1 MKLPTNQ
8 FQYQCRTIAM
18 LAVSNSVMLDV
29 CAPLDV
35 FSFVNL
41 WLQMSGLSSK
51 PVYALS
57 IVAHESGPVS
67 TTSGIKIF
75 ADKSFD
81 DAHDDVDT
89 LLIAGGIGAE
99 YDSPDPRVVAYLQR
113 MAPKA
118 RRIASICTGA
128 FLLAESGLLNGR
140 KATTHWMFCERFA
153 QKYPFIQ
160 VDADRIYVRDGHIY
174 TSGGVTSGIDLALA
188 LVEED
193 WGHKTALMVA
203 RAIVVFMSRPGGQ
216 SQFSALLLNEAKN
229 RKDFREL
236 QAWITVNLQTD
247 LSIEALSERMA
258 MSPRNFSRVFTE
270 ETGTTPAKFVEIVR
284 LEAARNKLERTVE
297 TVDVIAVQCGFGNA
311 EHMRRTFQRHLK
323 ISPQNYRER
332 FRAHIAV

>member
-1 MKLPTNQ
+1 MKPAITP
-8 FQYQCRTIAM
+8 FRYQRRHITM
-18 LAVSNSVMLDV
+18 LAVTNSVILDI

-41 WLQMSGLSSK
+41 WLQMSGLSAD
-51 PVYALS
+51 PVYSLS

-67 TTSGIKIF
+67 TTSGIKIV
-75 ADKSFD
+75 ADRGLD

-99 YDSPDPRVVAYLQR
+99 YDTPDPQVIAYLQR
-113 MAPKA
+113 MAPKV
-118 RRIASICTGA
+118 RRMASICTGA

-153 QKYPFIQ
+153 RKYPQIQ
-160 VDADRIYVRDGHIY
+160 LDADRIYVRDGHIY

-216 SQFSALLLNEAKN
+216 SQFSALMLNEAKS
-229 RKDFREL
+229 RKDFRDL
-236 QAWITVNLQTD
+236 QAWITVNLQSD
-247 LSIEALSERMA
+247 LSVEALSARMA
-258 MSPRNFSRVFTE
+258 MSPRNFCRVFTE

-284 LEAARNKLERTVE
+284 LEAARNKLERTAE
-297 TVDVIAVQCGFGNA
+297 AVDMIATRCGFGNA

-323 ISPQNYRER
+323 ISPQDYRQR
-332 FRAHIAV
+332 FRQLGVT

>member
-1 MKLPTNQ
+1 MKLPSTP
-8 FQYQCRTIAM
+8 FQYRHRNIAM
-18 LAVSNSVMLDV
+18 LAVTNSVMLDI

-41 WLQMSGLSSK
+41 WMQMSGLSTA
-51 PVYALS
+51 PVYSLS
-57 IVAHESGPVS
+57 IIAHETGPVD

-75 ADKSFD
+75 ADRCLD
-81 DAHDDVDT
+81 EVHDDIDT
-89 LLIAGGIGAE
+89 LLVAGGIGNH
-99 YDSPDPRVVAYLQR
+99 YDSPDPQVITYLRR
-113 MAPKA
+113 MAMRV

-140 KATTHWMFCERFA
+140 KATTHWMFCEHLA
-153 QKYPFIQ
+153 QKYPHIQ
-160 VDADRIYVRDGHIY
+160 VDADRIFVRDGHTY

-236 QAWITVNLQTD
+236 QAWMSVNLQAD
-247 LSIEALSERMA
+247 LSIETLAERMA

-284 LEAARNKLERTVE
+284 LEAARNKLERTLE
-297 TVDVIAVQCGFGNA
+297 TVDAIAAQCGFSNT

-323 ISPQNYRER
+323 ISPQDYRER
-332 FRAHIAV
+332 FRSQAVV